1 MKLYCDLS
9 AVVTSDLTK
18 IFENKNGKCEMSELF
33 QMFFLIVSNS
43 TSVETFLKYSSFKY
57 IFQIQWKWEFL

>member
-18 IFENKNGKCEMSELF
+18 IFEKKNGKCEMSELF
-33 QMFFLIVSNS
+33 QIFF
-43 TSVETFLKYSSFKY
+43 
-57 IFQIQWKWEFL
+57 